1 MPRPE
6 LILPSLRGLLRRA
19 VAVAAG
25 LLWSGTA
32 MAEGMPQLDFK
43 NPLTTSQVVWGAVI
57 FVVLYIMLS
66 RWTLPQVGRVLDQR
80 AAAIEA
86 DLETA
91 RMSKATADSAVAE
104 MTDATSR
111 ARAEAQTEINA
122 AVDQAKQAAAAQ
134 TAELDARLEVQLKAA
149 EDRIAEQRTA
159 AMGALRQVATDTAT
173 TIIGRLTGSAPNTQA
188 VEGAVGAALAARG
201 QG

>member
-1 MPRPE
+1 M
-6 LILPSLRGLLRRA
+6 PSLRGTMRRA

-25 LLWSGTA
+25 LLWSGAA

-43 NPLTTSQVVWGAVI
+43 NPLTTTQVIWGAVI

-91 RMSKATADSAVAE
+91 RASKATADSAVAE

-134 TAELDARLEVQLKAA
+134 TAELDARLETQLKAA
-149 EDRIAEQRTA
+149 EERIAAARGA
-159 AMGALRQVATDTAT
+159 AMSALRQVATDTAT
-173 TIIGRLTGSAPNTQA
+173 TIIDRLTGSAPNPQT
-188 VEGAVGAALAARG
+188 VEGAVGAALTARG